1 FVPFALHDHDAYT
14 AKVQARFAREGVAV
28 TALGADAR
36 EGARVDGAEAVFV
49 GGGNTFRLLD
59 TLQRTGL
66 LAALR
71 RKARS
76 GAPYLGR
83 RVAAGGGKATA
94 ARGLPRRAP
103 FPPRPRSGRGA
114 PGSGARRAAQ
124 GNFWL
129 YVWRTLTRTPS
140 FTAGS

>member
-1 FVPFALHDHDAYT
+1 MVHLAE
-14 AKVQARFAREGVAV
+14 VQARFAREGVAV

-76 GAPYLGR
+76 GAPYLLSPTR
-83 RVAAGGGKATA
+83 LYEAAMISSGGMTNRLDRLERDG
-94 ARGLPRRAP
+94 
-103 FPPRPRSGRGA
+103 
-114 PGSGARRAAQ
+114 
-124 GNFWL
+124 
-129 YVWRTLTRTPS
+129 VV
-140 FTAGS
+140 